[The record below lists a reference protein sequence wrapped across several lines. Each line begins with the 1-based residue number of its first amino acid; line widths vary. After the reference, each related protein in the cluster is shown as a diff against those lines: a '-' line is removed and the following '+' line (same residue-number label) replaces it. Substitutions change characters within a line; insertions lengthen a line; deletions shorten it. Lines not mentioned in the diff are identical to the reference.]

1 MSYADWMATGSNL
14 KFPKNTA
21 NREWP
26 KNSSSQKRVD
36 AVSFP
41 FVKLITNQWN
51 VKFRKKE
58 LIYLDSVT
66 ETVNKSHLLHR
77 LIPTMIWRKVEQL
90 NRTLVANQKHCA
102 SAIKKITTIT
112 LCGHCLDSE
121 LMIINQQESSWA
133 FSGNMTYINILLNE
147 PSNTAKMRRRKAKN
161 D

>member
-1 MSYADWMATGSNL
+1 MAKKQQFPEKSRCSQFSICKADHKPM
-14 KFPKNTA
+14 
-21 NREWP
+21 ECEI
-26 KNSSSQKRVD
+26 Q
-36 AVSFP
+36 
-41 FVKLITNQWN
+41 
-51 VKFRKKE
+51 KKE

-133 FSGNMTYINILLNE
+133 FSGNMTYINILLIE